1 MEHNLQ
7 VAKNA
12 RYLTQQNF
20 IHYLVEFWGHLQ
32 ITCCDN
38 NVAALDKAKPNTW
51 NRRDYKTI

>member
-20 IHYLVEFWGHLQ
+20 IHYLVEF
-32 ITCCDN
+32 
-38 NVAALDKAKPNTW
+38 
-51 NRRDYKTI
+51 